1 VQALNAIESKYFQDM
16 IMSTNPDIKDKDI
29 LHRTAIQDRIFKRY
43 KEDRLKL
50 QEKLKVRG
58 LI

>member
-1 VQALNAIESKYFQDM
+1 MQALNAIESKYFRDM

-29 LHRTAIQDRIFKRY
+29 LHRTAIQDRILKCY

>member
-1 VQALNAIESKYFQDM
+1 M
-16 IMSTNPDIKDKDI
+16 IMAINPDIKDKDI
-29 LHRTAIQDRIFKRY
+29 LHRTAIQDRIIQRY

-50 QEKLKVRG
+50 REKLKVRA